1 MKRSRAPDGGFSG
14 LRAAAP
20 YVRLFRGRVFVL
32 KMGGEILRSSG
43 RVDALMEQVGILN
56 SLGVRLVLVHGGGP
70 QSTELAR
77 RLGHEP
83 RMVAGRRVTRSEDLR
98 VAAQV
103 LSGEI
108 NTTLLGA
115 CRKQGIHAVGVS
127 GVDAGLVTA
136 TRRPPV
142 HMEGEGP
149 DPVDFGFV
157 GDIESVD
164 PSALHIMLEQ
174 GWVPVVSPLSAD
186 AEGHLL
192 NINADTVAAA
202 LAQALEATKLVF
214 TMAAPGILR
223 DLEDPATLISYL
235 DLAGLRELRDQG
247 VLARGMLAKAAA
259 IESAIE
265 GGVPR
270 VHLISGTARDSLLR
284 EIFTNEGA
292 GTLVVKSIGTLS
304 SDEQQAGQGPEG

>member
-1 MKRSRAPDGGFSG
+1 MKRSRASDGGFSG

-20 YVRLFRGRVFVL
+20 YVRLFRQRVFVL
-32 KMGGEILRSSG
+32 KLGGEVLAGPG
-43 RVDALMEQVGILN
+43 RIAALMEQVGVLQA
-56 SLGVRLVLVHGGGP
+56 LGVRLVLVHGGGP
-70 QSTELAR
+70 QSTALAR

-83 RMVAGRRVTRSEDLR
+83 RMVAGRRVTRAEDLR
-98 VAAQV
+98 VASQV

-108 NTTLLGA
+108 NTALLGA
-115 CRKQGIHAVGVS
+115 CRKEGIPAVGVS

-136 TRRPPV
+136 SRRPPV

-164 PSALHIMLEQ
+164 PSALHVMLEQ
-174 GWVPVVSPLSAD
+174 GWIPVVSPLSAD
-186 AEGHLL
+186 AEGRLL

-202 LAQALEATKLVF
+202 LAQALQARKLVF

-223 DLEDPATLISYL
+223 DLDDPATLVSYL
-235 DLAGLRELRDQG
+235 DLAGLRELRDEG

-270 VHLISGTARDSLLR
+270 VHVISGSARDSLLR
-284 EIFTNEGA
+284 EIFTNEGS
-292 GTLVVKSIGTLS
+292 GTLVVRSIGTLS
-304 SDEQQAGQGPEG
+304 SDEQQAGQAG

>member
-1 MKRSRAPDGGFSG
+1 MKRSRAADGGFSG

-115 CRKQGIHAVGVS
+115 CRKQGVHAVGVS

-174 GWVPVVSPLSAD
+174 GWVECCPSSARCPPTPR
-186 AEGHLL
+186 G
-192 NINADTVAAA
+192 TCS
-202 LAQALEATKLVF
+202 TS
-214 TMAAPGILR
+214 TPTRWPPR
-223 DLEDPATLISYL
+223 DPSRRPWRRPSSIFHHGGARHPAGS
-235 DLAGLRELRDQG
+235 
-247 VLARGMLAKAAA
+247 
-259 IESAIE
+259 
-265 GGVPR
+265 
-270 VHLISGTARDSLLR
+270 
-284 EIFTNEGA
+284 
-292 GTLVVKSIGTLS
+292 
-304 SDEQQAGQGPEG
+304 

>member
-1 MKRSRAPDGGFSG
+1 MKRSRAANGGFTG

-32 KMGGEILRSSG
+32 KLGGEVLEGSG
-43 RVDALMEQVGILN
+43 SLTALMEQVGVLHA
-56 SLGVRLVLVHGGGP
+56 LGVRLVLVHGGGP
-70 QSTELAR
+70 QSTALAR

-83 RMVAGRRVTRSEDLR
+83 RIVAGRRVTRAEDLR
-98 VAAQV
+98 VACQV
-103 LSGEI
+103 LSGEV
-108 NTTLLGA
+108 NTALLGA
-115 CRKQGIHAVGVS
+115 CRGQGIPAVGVS

-136 TRRPPV
+136 SRRPPV

-164 PSALHIMLEQ
+164 PSVLRLILDR

-186 AEGHLL
+186 ARGRLL

-214 TMAAPGILR
+214 TMSAPGILR
-223 DLEDPATLISYL
+223 DPADPATLISYL
-235 DLAGLRELRDQG
+235 DLAGLRDLREQG
-247 VLARGMLAKAAA
+247 VLARGMLAKATA

-270 VHLISGTARDSLLR
+270 VHLISGSARDSLLR
-284 EIFTNEGA
+284 EIFTNEGS
-292 GTLVVKSIGTLS
+292 GTLVVRSIGTLS
-304 SDEQQAGQGPEG
+304 TDEQQAGQTI

>member
-1 MKRSRAPDGGFSG
+1 MKRSRASDGGFSG

-20 YVRLFRGRVFVL
+20 YVRLFRERVFVL
-32 KMGGEILRSSG
+32 KLGGEVLAGPG
-43 RVDALMEQVGILN
+43 RIATLMEQVGVLQA
-56 SLGVRLVLVHGGGP
+56 LGVRLVLVHGGGP
-70 QSTELAR
+70 QSTALAR

-83 RMVAGRRVTRSEDLR
+83 RMVAGRRVTWAEDLR
-98 VAAQV
+98 VASQV

-108 NTTLLGA
+108 NTALLGA
-115 CRKQGIHAVGVS
+115 CRKEGIPAVGVS

-136 TRRPPV
+136 SRRPPV

-164 PSALHIMLEQ
+164 PSALHVMLEQ
-174 GWVPVVSPLSAD
+174 GWIPVVSPLSAD
-186 AEGHLL
+186 AEGRLL

-202 LAQALEATKLVF
+202 LAQALQARKLVF

-223 DLEDPATLISYL
+223 DLDDPATLVSYL

-270 VHLISGTARDSLLR
+270 VHVISGSARDSLLR
-284 EIFTNEGA
+284 EIFTNEGS
-292 GTLVVKSIGTLS
+292 GTLVVRSIGTLS
-304 SDEQQAGQGPEG
+304 SDEQQAGQAG

>member
-1 MKRSRAPDGGFSG
+1 MRRSRAAGGGFAG

-32 KMGGEILRSSG
+32 KLGGEVLAG
-43 RVDALMEQVGILN
+43 PERVAALMEQVGVLHA
-56 SLGVRLVLVHGGGP
+56 LGVRLVVVHGGGP
-70 QSTELAR
+70 QSTALAR

-83 RMVAGRRVTRSEDLR
+83 RMVAGRRVTRAEDLR

-108 NTTLLGA
+108 NTALLGA
-115 CRKQGIHAVGVS
+115 CRKEGIPAVGVS
-127 GVDAGLVTA
+127 GVDASLVTA
-136 TRRPPV
+136 SRRPPV
-142 HMEGEGP
+142 RMEGEGP

-174 GWVPVVSPLSAD
+174 GWVPIVSPLSAD
-186 AEGHLL
+186 AEGRLL

-235 DLAGLRELRDQG
+235 DLAGLRELRGQG
-247 VLARGMLAKAAA
+247 VLARGMLAKATA

-284 EIFTNEGA
+284 EIFTNEGS

-304 SDEQQAGQGPEG
+304 SDEQEAGQGE